1 MLIDFASGHAK
12 NSGLAGVSLTVNADN
27 AEARALY
34 GSSGFSEA
42 ARSTI
47 EGQEVLLMIQPQ
59 PAG

>member
-1 MLIDFASGHAK
+1 
-12 NSGLAGVSLTVNADN
+12 VNADN

-47 EGQEVLLMIQPQ
+47 EGQEVLLMIQPR